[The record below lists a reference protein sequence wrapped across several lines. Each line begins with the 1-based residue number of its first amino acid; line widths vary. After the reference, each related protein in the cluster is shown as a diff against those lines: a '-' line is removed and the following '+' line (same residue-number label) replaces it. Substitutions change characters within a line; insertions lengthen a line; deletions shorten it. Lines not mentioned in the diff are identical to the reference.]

1 MSQDMRRK
9 DRKLNESAAK
19 EILKTGTYGV
29 LSLNSESGYA
39 YGVPLS
45 YVYSENRV
53 YFHWALE
60 GQKLNHVRHDNKV
73 SFCVVE
79 EARPLPEKF
88 SMGYRSVIA
97 LGKMSEAVGEEKMNA
112 LLLFVQKYSP
122 DYQEQGKLYAAH
134 AGDKTVV
141 FRINIEHL
149 SGKANQAQTDV

>member
-1 MSQDMRRK
+1 MVQDMRRK
-9 DRKLNESAAK
+9 DRKLNEDEAK
-19 EILKTGTYGV
+19 EILEAGTYGV
-29 LSLNSESGYA
+29 LSINSGSGYA

-45 YVYSENRV
+45 YVYSNNRV

-60 GQKLNHVRHDNKV
+60 GQKLNRVRHDNKV

-97 LGKMSEAVGEEKMNA
+97 LGKMSEAVGEEKMDA
-112 LLLFVQKYSP
+112 LLLFVKKYSP
-122 DYQEQGKLYAAH
+122 DYLEQGKQYAVH

-141 FRINIEHL
+141 FRIDIEHL
-149 SGKANQAQTDV
+149 SGKANQSKADF